1 MNNEFTNYLDCSH
14 EASAQPVG
22 IDKNRQWLANDLST
36 EDWLYSIDDAAL
48 SEIHT
53 IASTLA
59 DDPDT
64 DLSQLDKLHLQSY
77 ALPHCTRLF
86 AKIKESI
93 DHGRGFAVADRLPVD
108 DYPAE
113 VLARVFYIL
122 GQVIGQPVSQ
132 KHSGKMIY
140 DVRDS
145 GSTFGYGVRGS
156 VTNVELNFHTDNAFG
171 QATPEYVGLFCRHP
185 AKQGGV
191 SRFCSLYAL
200 HNHIESVSPKA
211 LQRLYQPMFFDRQ
224 KEHAEGDPPVTLAPY
239 FSWRTTPKGNQ
250 KLHARANTSLVRK
263 GYEVAGVQM
272 EKELV
277 HALDV
282 VDETSA
288 QNQFWY
294 EANLEKGQIQYLNN
308 RETGHYRSEFVDY
321 EEPDKKRHLYRL
333 WHRNEG
339 HSSYHGLD

>member
-1 MNNEFTNYLDCSH
+1 
-14 EASAQPVG
+14 
-22 IDKNRQWLANDLST
+22 
-36 EDWLYSIDDAAL
+36 
-48 SEIHT
+48 
-53 IASTLA
+53 
-59 DDPDT
+59 
-64 DLSQLDKLHLQSY
+64 
-77 ALPHCTRLF
+77 
-86 AKIKESI
+86 
-93 DHGRGFAVADRLPVD
+93 
-108 DYPAE
+108 
-113 VLARVFYIL
+113 
-122 GQVIGQPVSQ
+122 
-132 KHSGKMIY
+132 MIY

-145 GSTFGYGVRGS
+145 GSAFGYGVRGS

-200 HNHIESVSPKA
+200 HSHIESVSPKA

-239 FSWRTTPKGNQ
+239 FSWRTTTDGNQ

-272 EKELV
+272 EKELI
-277 HALDV
+277 HAMDV

-308 RETGHYRSEFVDY
+308 RETGHYRSQFVDY
-321 EEPDKKRHLYRL
+321 KEPDKKRHLYRL

-339 HSSYHGLD
+339 HPSYHGHN